1 MAQKA
6 RYKQRNAALVCGSG
20 NYFLATVHC
29 YRLSGVIREQLV
41 VDGVRRDYHF
51 LGCAVHASNAVA
63 ICLSRRAQKV
73 IPQNQKSEAQKMKS
87 VLISTRPKWCEK
99 ICHEIGKEEAGKPI
113 YEKRIEVRK
122 TAPKEVPFKAYIYE
136 TKESKRR
143 YLDDRFNSF
152 LDNKSHYTDMGKV
165 IGEFVCDKV
174 YLIKNQGSRFSV
186 ADEEQSVTNE
196 IARQSCLDYDDMVS
210 YLGNKDGYGLHITD
224 LKIYDKPKELSEFRK
239 KGFMT
244 EEEWLFNLY
253 PNTHCHYEAW
263 AKKFEIARPP
273 QSWCYVEEL
282 K

>member
-1 MAQKA
+1 
-6 RYKQRNAALVCGSG
+6 
-20 NYFLATVHC
+20 
-29 YRLSGVIREQLV
+29 
-41 VDGVRRDYHF
+41 
-51 LGCAVHASNAVA
+51 
-63 ICLSRRAQKV
+63 
-73 IPQNQKSEAQKMKS
+73 MKS

-224 LKIYDKPKELSEFRK
+224 LKIYDKPKELSEFNRPCSYNGACPSCK
-239 KGFMT
+239 RFKANGLSYGFCNST
-244 EEEWLFNLY
+244 I
-253 PNTHCHYEAW
+253 T
-263 AKKFEIARPP
+263 RPP

>member
-1 MAQKA
+1 
-6 RYKQRNAALVCGSG
+6 
-20 NYFLATVHC
+20 
-29 YRLSGVIREQLV
+29 
-41 VDGVRRDYHF
+41 
-51 LGCAVHASNAVA
+51 
-63 ICLSRRAQKV
+63 
-73 IPQNQKSEAQKMKS
+73 MKS
-87 VLISTRPKWCEK
+87 VLISNRPKWCGK
-99 ICHEIGKEEAGKPI
+99 ICHEIGKDENGKPI

-273 QSWCYVEEL
+273 QSWMYVEEIETR
-282 K
+282 